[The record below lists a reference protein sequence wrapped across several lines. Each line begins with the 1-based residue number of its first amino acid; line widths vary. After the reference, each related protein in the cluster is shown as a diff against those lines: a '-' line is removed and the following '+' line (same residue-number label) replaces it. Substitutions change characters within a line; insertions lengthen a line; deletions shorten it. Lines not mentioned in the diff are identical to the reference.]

1 MLLKRASFLLA
12 YAVAVGIGS
21 IANAQT
27 FTRTFA
33 VASEAADLE
42 VINQTGSI
50 RISSGGAANKI
61 VITGKPGD
69 GDPKIG
75 ASQTSEGKIK
85 VEVTGRGAVDFEIV
99 VPQSSNLDLLCY
111 KCTITVAN
119 VSGVVTVRNTEGHI
133 QFNGVRSAR
142 VDAHSIKGNI
152 NFSGEILPAGNYTLK
167 SFSGRLDATLSANA
181 DFKLLASSYR
191 GGMDLGGLP
200 LKFEKQSDQL
210 VEGAL
215 GAGKATVSLWTQEG
229 SIHLHR
235 KP

>member
-12 YAVAVGIGS
+12 FAIAIGIGS

-27 FTRTFA
+27 FNRTFT
-33 VASEAADLE
+33 VASEVADLE
-42 VINQTGSI
+42 VINQAGSI
-50 RISSGGAANKI
+50 KISSAGAANK
-61 VITGKPGD
+61 VAITGKSGD

-75 ASQTSEGKIK
+75 ASQTNEGKIK
-85 VEVTGRGAVDFEIV
+85 VEVTGRGTVDFEIV
-99 VPQSSNLDLLCY
+99 VPQASNLDLLCY
-111 KCTITVAN
+111 KCSISVAN
-119 VSGVVTVRNTEGHI
+119 VSGAVTVRNTDGQI

-142 VDAHSIKGNI
+142 VDAHSVKGNI
-152 NFSGEILPAGNYTLK
+152 NFAGEILPAGNYTLK
-167 SFSGRLDATLSANA
+167 SFSGRLDATLPVTA